1 MYGEALKNLEFAP
14 FTLQTQTPFIQALDL
29 PIIPLEVKKEKFL
42 YNLGKAIAIA
52 LLMSISFIILRKI
65 IRDN

>member
-1 MYGEALKNLEFAP
+1 
-14 FTLQTQTPFIQALDL
+14 
-29 PIIPLEVKKEKFL
+29 LEVKKEKFL